1 MKSILHQLN
10 LGKINSGM
18 DLYATVK
25 RDNVP
30 LFRMKCDS
38 FLDQFMR
45 SVYQNFS
52 HGYIDGYW
60 YGRGHQYRELED
72 NGGWT
77 VQVVNNG
84 QDVRVG
90 RTSGSSWITEG
101 NVAVV
106 GGVQGITGVNGTW
119 KTAELDPETPYPFR
133 MVNRAYIIIE
143 NLGPEV
149 TGEWI
154 PGTGVIYTGNLG
166 IFHHDNNGYTVP
178 KNWGAVVGHS
188 DKAVHS
194 RDLALGNIWSYG
206 NLMGNISISSQITDQ
221 ESSKFT
227 ISRPFTN
234 NSGEQVALRE
244 IGIMS
249 YSQNQWML
257 LARDVLA
264 SAVQLAQGSTLSI
277 DYEVVSNIQNFTQD
291 TDTGGTNGGWTRRF
305 ITLMRLF
312 ASNHSS
318 AEYYGA
324 MAMGGNGSALALNQ
338 YQNNANAEG
347 WRYGVRL
354 GTNNKY
360 VSMTDESLNP
370 DDDNVN
376 GIENGFGDNQLVH
389 SGTHFGEF
397 QTGDDYAQFTV
408 ERYFENKGAVP
419 IEVKEIGLFG
429 NGSTS
434 TTMTPSLFA
443 RKALNA
449 NDQFT
454 IQPGQTV
461 KVGFLCK
468 AFI

>member
-149 TGEWI
+149 TGRM
-154 PGTGVIYTGNLG
+154 
-166 IFHHDNNGYTVP
+166 D
-178 KNWGAVVGHS
+178 
-188 DKAVHS
+188 S
-194 RDLALGNIWSYG
+194 RN
-206 NLMGNISISSQITDQ
+206 
-221 ESSKFT
+221 
-227 ISRPFTN
+227 
-234 NSGEQVALRE
+234 
-244 IGIMS
+244 
-249 YSQNQWML
+249 
-257 LARDVLA
+257 
-264 SAVQLAQGSTLSI
+264 
-277 DYEVVSNIQNFTQD
+277 
-291 TDTGGTNGGWTRRF
+291 RRH
-305 ITLMRLF
+305 L
-312 ASNHSS
+312 
-318 AEYYGA
+318 Y
-324 MAMGGNGSALALNQ
+324 
-338 YQNNANAEG
+338 
-347 WRYGVRL
+347 W
-354 GTNNKY
+354 
-360 VSMTDESLNP
+360 
-370 DDDNVN
+370 
-376 GIENGFGDNQLVH
+376 
-389 SGTHFGEF
+389 
-397 QTGDDYAQFTV
+397 
-408 ERYFENKGAVP
+408 
-419 IEVKEIGLFG
+419 
-429 NGSTS
+429 
-434 TTMTPSLFA
+434 
-443 RKALNA
+443 
-449 NDQFT
+449 
-454 IQPGQTV
+454 
-461 KVGFLCK
+461 
-468 AFI
+468 